1 MKKQILVLSIFAL
14 GVLAFIVGC
23 GEKSLKGNIKENQP
37 PEVYFANIPV
47 ADSVFSSNAE
57 MSWYS
62 TDSDGRVLHY
72 YYRVLL
78 DEDIGGDPEAYINDV
93 LMPLDT
99 LKLDSLGWTR
109 VDLTTVSVALYASEA
124 ETDTIPQYVFLT
136 CIDDVGDFSDVI
148 YRSFFRINHLPET
161 FITRIPGKAYPSISA
176 PADSVWCLP
185 DTNELWH
192 GLTISWI
199 GEDTADFPGGDAPDF
214 EYQWKLFAFFDTS
227 TYSVN
232 DTSFNV
238 DDTSMADDYYYS
250 YDSEDGDEWVWDT
263 QIVFDNLRTG
273 CYIFTVRTRDDA
285 LTVDT
290 TVAWD
295 KFMCFEPVWISNP
308 DSAFDILLLQATQFG
323 PPRRGTPSN
332 FDPPGFQDSIVNFYR
347 QKIDST
353 VYRYTIKDDAYP
365 SFSDLAK
372 HRMVIVDDM
381 DYMEGELESGR
392 LLESILERYLS
403 IGGKAWVIGR
413 QTFFGGTGYGP
424 KNFDA
429 ASIAFN
435 FFDLSAT
442 NLTPENTDSIA
453 ELIGA
458 VSVSSEFD
466 DLEFDILKISHLRQ
480 YGISKVEGLA
490 RYSNISETMYT
501 FDAINPDTSSQHGRP
516 IAVRYYPENGIYKTS
531 YFCFPIYLMDDSEGD
546 VQHVF
551 DVMLSWFLDE
561 SG

>member
-1 MKKQILVLSIFAL
+1 MKKQILVLGFFAL
-14 GVLAFIVGC
+14 VITAFIIGC
-23 GEKSLKGNIKENQP
+23 ESKSLEGYIKENQP
-37 PEVYFANIPV
+37 PEIFFANVPL
-47 ADSVFSSNAE
+47 ADSIFSSNAE
-57 MSWYS
+57 MKWYG
-62 TDSDGRVLHY
+62 TDSDGRVIY
-72 YYRVLL
+72 YYYCVLL
-78 DEDIGGDPEAYINDV
+78 EEDVGDDPGTYIDNV
-93 LMPLDT
+93 LLPLDT
-99 LKLDSLGWTR
+99 LKLDSLGWAK
-109 VDLTTVSVALYASEA
+109 VESTTVTVQLFASEV

-136 CIDDVGDFSDVI
+136 CIDDVGDFSEVI

-161 FITRIPGKAYPSISA
+161 FITRIPGKDYPSPTA
-176 PADSVWCLP
+176 LADSVWCLP
-185 DTNELWH
+185 DTNALWQ

-199 GEDTADFPGGDAPDF
+199 GEDTADFPGGDTPDF
-214 EYQWKLFAFFDTS
+214 EYECKLFYFSDTS

-232 DTSFNV
+232 DTAFNV
-238 DDTSMADDYYYS
+238 NDTLYADSYYRLI
-250 YDSEDGDEWVWDT
+250 DPEDGDEWVWGT
-263 QIVFDNLRTG
+263 QHVFGDMRTG

-308 DSAFDILLLQATQFG
+308 DSALDILWIQATQFG

-332 FDPPGFQDSIVNFYR
+332 FDPPGFQDSIVNFYN
-347 QKIDST
+347 QMIDST
-353 VYRYTIKDDAYP
+353 VYRYTISMNTYP
-365 SFSDLAK
+365 PFSEFAK
-372 HRMVIVDDM
+372 HRMVIIDDM

-392 LLESILERYLS
+392 LLESVLERYLS

-424 KNFDA
+424 KNFGA
-429 ASIAFN
+429 GSVAYN

-442 NLTPENTDSIA
+442 NLIPENTDSIA

-458 VSVSSEFD
+458 VSVSGEFD
-466 DLEFDILKISHLRQ
+466 DLEFDTLKISHLRQ

-490 RYSNISETMYT
+490 RYTNISETMYAY
-501 FDAINPDTSSQHGRP
+501 DAINPDTSSQHGRP
-516 IAVRYYPENGIYKTS
+516 VAVRYFPENGIYKTS
-531 YFCFPIYLMDDSEGD
+531 YFCFPLYLMDDSEGT

-561 SG
+561 SD